1 MDKQLFSKLVLEAV
15 NALPDEFADRLEN
28 VDVIVEDQPDEKQ
41 LKKVPERSLL
51 LGLYEGIPQTKRG
64 SSYGMVLPDKI
75 TIFQKPIE
83 QKCRTDEDIV
93 RQVGETV
100 RHEIAHHFGISDDQ
114 LRLFER
120 ERRNKLAKENSIT

>member
-1 MDKQLFSKLVLEAV
+1 M
-15 NALPDEFADRLEN
+15 
-28 VDVIVEDQPDEKQ
+28 DVIVEDQPDEKQ

>member
-1 MDKQLFSKLVLEAV
+1 MDKPLFSKLVLEAV